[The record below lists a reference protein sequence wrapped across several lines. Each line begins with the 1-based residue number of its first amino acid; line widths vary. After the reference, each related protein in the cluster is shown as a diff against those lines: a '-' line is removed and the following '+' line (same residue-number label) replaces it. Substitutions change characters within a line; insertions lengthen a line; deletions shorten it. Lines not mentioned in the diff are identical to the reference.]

1 MPQYASVPKRVLLTG
16 AGGFIG
22 SSVATALLARGHQ
35 VTAVA
40 GRRSTGRL
48 TEATMGRSG
57 LTVLRGDLADER
69 FALPLDIEVVVH
81 AAATSP
87 APGISTADMVRDNV
101 AATARLLHYAT
112 AIDVESIIYLSSL
125 SIYGD
130 VPVTELDEHTEIR
143 NPEVYGLTKR
153 LCEQMLAALAP
164 PLRAMA
170 IRLPGMLGR
179 GSVRNWLTS
188 VLAAAQAG
196 RDIPVYNCA
205 APFNN
210 AAHVADLADFIIE
223 TIVDDAWGGFAA
235 FPIGAAGSISVG
247 EAVMILIDGAG
258 AGSRLLDLGM
268 RTPCFTISN
277 RAALARGYR
286 PRQIADMLHTFVSE
300 NRIDLLK
307 TRAVSPVDIA
317 ITDYVIP
324 ASHKFLDS

>member
-1 MPQYASVPKRVLLTG
+1 MMQAVLKSVAAPAQMLQHCRMSKRVLLTG

-22 SSVATALLARGHQ
+22 SAVATALLDRGHQ
-35 VTAVA
+35 VTAVV

-48 TEATMGRSG
+48 TKAAMGR
-57 LTVLRGDLADER
+57 LTVLCGDLADDR
-69 FALPLDIEVVVH
+69 FDLPQDIEVVVH

-87 APGISTADMVRDNV
+87 ATGINVATMVRDNV
-101 AATARLLHYAT
+101 VATARLLHHAT
-112 AIDVESIIYLSSL
+112 RIGVQSVIYLSSL
-125 SIYGD
+125 SVHGY
-130 VPVTELDEHTEIR
+130 VPATELDEHTEIR
-143 NPEVYGLTKR
+143 NPDAYGLTK
-153 LCEQMLAALAP
+153 LLGEQMLAELAP
-164 PLRAMA
+164 SLRALA

-210 AAHVADLADFIIE
+210 AAHVEDLAEFVNE
-223 TIVDDAWGGFAA
+223 TIVDESWGGVAA

-247 EAVMILIDGAG
+247 EAVMILIDGTG
-258 AGSRLLDLGM
+258 GGSRILDRGM

-286 PRQIADMLHTFVSE
+286 PREIVDMLRDFVRE
-300 NRIDLLK
+300 NRC
-307 TRAVSPVDIA
+307 
-317 ITDYVIP
+317 
-324 ASHKFLDS
+324 